1 MQSTGLWFGAF
12 GAGALGLAGLMHAE
26 RLPRNG
32 LVGMRTGA
40 TMASDAA
47 WNAGHHDSAWAVAL
61 AGVVLLGTAGWL
73 LLDRRAS
80 GAHRGAVLGTSIGLA
95 VALVVIGGVQ
105 ADRAARDML
114 HTAVGGAQGS
124 TVTAP
129 G

>member
-1 MQSTGLWFGAF
+1 MQSTGPLFGVF
-12 GAGALGLAGLMHAE
+12 GAGSLGLAWLMHAE

-47 WNAGHHDSAWAVAL
+47 WTAGHHDSAWAVAL

-73 LLDRRAS
+73 SLDRRSTAT
-80 GAHRGAVLGTSIGLA
+80 RRTAVLGTSIGLA
-95 VALVVIGGVQ
+95 VALVVLGAIQ
-105 ADRAARDML
+105 ADRAARGTL
-114 HTAVGGAQGS
+114 STTNGEGQRSAV
-124 TVTAP
+124 TTP